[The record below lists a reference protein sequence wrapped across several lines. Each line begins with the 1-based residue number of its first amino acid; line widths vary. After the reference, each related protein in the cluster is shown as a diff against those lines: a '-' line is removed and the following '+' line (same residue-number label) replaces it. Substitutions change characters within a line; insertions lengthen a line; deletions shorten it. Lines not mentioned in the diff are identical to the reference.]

1 MIQTYSPDNYAIVTA
16 SHQDYRRFYEEET
29 AFRRMGD
36 YPPEGHMLQILIEDK
51 DEARAQATAEG
62 IVRTAGKEREASDR
76 EIRLQVIGPADAS
89 ISKINDVYR
98 KVVYIKSDDYEM
110 LAVIKDAVESDRAER
125 RDYDSRVE
133 FDFDP

>member
-1 MIQTYSPDNYAIVTA
+1 
-16 SHQDYRRFYEEET
+16 
-29 AFRRMGD
+29 
-36 YPPEGHMLQILIEDK
+36 
-51 DEARAQATAEG
+51 
-62 IVRTAGKEREASDR
+62 
-76 EIRLQVIGPADAS
+76 DAS

>member
-1 MIQTYSPDNYAIVTA
+1 
-16 SHQDYRRFYEEET
+16 
-29 AFRRMGD
+29 
-36 YPPEGHMLQILIEDK
+36 MLQILIEDK

-62 IVRTAGKEREASDR
+62 IARTAGKEREASDR